1 MYTVYKGI
9 DVSKYQGVIDWDAV
23 KKAGLDFAILRC
35 GYGTDLPSQD
45 DPYFERNV
53 SECDRLGIP
62 YGVYLY
68 SYALSIEDAHSE
80 AKHVLRLLKNKK
92 PSYPVYIDIEYDTYK
107 NRHGI
112 TGKQLFTDIVKTF
125 CEDLEADH
133 YFVGWYTNK
142 EFYEG
147 YIYPEQLKA
156 YTFWYARP
164 HVSNPEKYGQAISQ
178 TEIGTTGGHWAGIN
192 GACDTDI
199 CSVDFPKII
208 KSKGFNGFDKTINQ
222 TNPTTVQPK
231 PESVINV
238 PDYYIVQSG
247 DTLSGI
253 AAKFH
258 IGGGYAALAKLNG
271 IANPNIIHPGQK
283 IKLHG
288 GVMAPQDPVHH
299 TVYVVVKGDSL
310 WKIARDFHTTVDALA
325 RANNITNPSLIYA
338 GQKLIIK

>member
-1 MYTVYKGI
+1 MYKGI

-238 PDYYIVQSG
+238 PDYYMVQYG

-253 AAKFH
+253 AERFH
-258 IGGGYAALAKLNG
+258 TTVANLAAINH
-271 IANPNIIHPGQK
+271 IANPNLIRTGQK
-283 IKLHG
+283 LVLKGSVATDKVSVIY
-288 GVMAPQDPVHH
+288 
-299 TVYVVVKGDSL
+299 YVVKPGDTLSEIAIQYKTSVKNL
-310 WKIARDFHTTVDALA
+310 CKL
-325 RANNITNPSLIYA
+325 NPQIKNPDRIYA
-338 GQKLIIK
+338 GQRIRVK